1 MIDYGFLVV
10 GEKEELIN
18 FEREIVF
25 DDTYLEMLYNNLPP
39 HFQKLVINT
48 ILKLKNN
55 NEYLGYNFNQIT
67 EWFNKSKIS
76 SSSTATFVYN
86 NVNFNRKNTDYEY
99 YDLSKVVN
107 RIKKKITI
115 NPGKK
120 EDNINYNM
128 LKGICDYWMI
138 SPELIYN
145 GEGKIFT
152 VCFEEYSSEDFDEF
166 CRFITEEEGCFYKEV
181 LTTKEF
187 YERFQ
192 EYLKEKYHN
201 NKDIIK
207 IEYAKIKRDGIY
219 CMFKQFPKKYGNYK
233 DAIDN
238 LINELYAIDKVIAP
252 IL

>member
-181 LTTKEF
+181 LTTKELLPTGD
-187 YERFQ
+187 YS
-192 EYLKEKYHN
+192 LVT
-201 NKDIIK
+201 
-207 IEYAKIKRDGIY
+207 KIKRDGIY